1 MFYNFS
7 VILVFVESNS
17 TCVFYQ
23 INEGLTDVPSSGLS
37 VARLD
42 SRREKL
48 DAEIR
53 KLTPIIQ
60 ESALCGLPL
69 PTISKESPSK

>member
-1 MFYNFS
+1 M
-7 VILVFVESNS
+7 ESNS

-23 INEGLTDVPSSGLS
+23 INEGLADVPSSGPS
-37 VARLD
+37 ATRLD
-42 SRREKL
+42 SSKEKL